1 MKKHLLTLATI
12 LLSTTLFAGD
22 ILLQGTPIG
31 SPAVD
36 YSNGSVSTTV
46 NQPANAFD
54 GDLNTFYASYDRSY
68 TWVGL
73 DLGTPHVI
81 TRVGW
86 SPRNN
91 DQGPKRVQLGM
102 IEGANRA
109 DFLDAV
115 PLYLI
120 DQIGVIGQM
129 HHADIAVSKGF
140 RYVRFVGPND
150 QRCNIAELEF
160 YGHTGEGDESQFY
173 LPSGLPLVIINT
185 VNAEEPYDKIND
197 IPSYVRIIDTDS
209 KYLIDTATS
218 RLRGNASLYF
228 PKKAYRIKFEH
239 KQQLLDAPA
248 KAKKWTLISNHG
260 DKTLMRNLLAFRI
273 SQIFQMEY
281 TPHGQFV
288 DVILNGEYKGCYQ
301 LCDQIE
307 VNKNRV
313 NIDEMETSDT
323 SGEALTGGYLW
334 EIDAYAN
341 QEASW
346 FNSIHNIPVTIKS
359 PDEDDITPEQ
369 REYIERYFNTMENDV
384 FGAQFKDPQLGWRRI
399 LDAESFLKHFIINEL
414 AGNIDTYWSTY
425 QYKKRGEDKIYTGP
439 IWDFDIAFDNVGGHY
454 PVCNK
459 TDFVCFDGG
468 SHAGNMRSFAHRIL
482 KEDEHSM
489 NEIYQIW
496 SKARKNGITKEALC
510 QWIDEQ
516 ANLIDQSQ
524 RLNFIRWDI
533 LNSIE
538 HGNPVARGSF
548 LNEVNYLKQYIT
560 DRIAWMDNKLGYHTT
575 DSSGNQLLTGTPIG
589 SPAVD
594 YSNGSVS
601 TTVNQPANAFDGDLN
616 TFYASYDRSYT
627 WVGLD
632 LGTPHVITRVGWS
645 PRNDGV
651 GPERVKLGMIEGAN
665 RADFLDAVPLYI
677 IDKAGEIGK
686 THYTDIH
693 VSKGFRYVRYV
704 GPNNVR
710 CNIAELEFYG
720 HAGEGDES
728 QFYLPSGLPLV
739 VINTVKA
746 EEPYDKEHD
755 IPSYIRI
762 IDTNHAYVMDTATTR
777 LRGNASTQFPKKP
790 YRIKFEHKQQ
800 PLGAPAKAKKWTL
813 INNYGDKTLMRNLLA
828 FHISQQ
834 MGMPYTPYGQAVDVI
849 LNGEYKGCYQLCDQ
863 IEVNK
868 NRVNI
873 DEMETSDT
881 SGEGLTGGYLWEI
894 DAYAYEEKSWFNSN
908 HNIPVTI
915 KSPDEDDITPE
926 QSKYIRDFFNAMEA
940 DVYGPH
946 FADSLNGWRRLL
958 DAETFL
964 KHFLIGELSG
974 NTDTYWSVYQ
984 YKKRGEDKVYTGPVW
999 DFDIAFDN
1007 DYRTYPLNNKSEFVC
1022 FSGGSVAGDMGTFV
1036 RRIVLQDPKTMSE
1049 LKSHWQ
1055 TGRHNQITAEALC
1068 QWIDSM
1074 AVALYY
1080 SQRLNFMRW
1089 NILHSQEHMNPV
1101 ARGSYAAEVNY
1112 LKEYITQR
1120 IQWMD
1125 NRLGYVHTDI
1135 QSPMTN
1141 TQCPLSIWD
1150 IMGRLIYRG
1159 EQLPALDKGLYIVR
1173 HNEKTE
1179 IIMINN

>member
-73 DLGTPHVI
+73 DLGTPHII

-160 YGHTGEGDESQFY
+160 YGHAGEGDESQFY
-173 LPSGLPLVIINT
+173 LPSGLPIVIINT
-185 VNAEEPYDKIND
+185 VNAEEPYDKVND

-218 RLRGNASLYF
+218 RLRGNASLHF

-239 KQQLLDAPA
+239 KQQPLGAPA

-482 KEDEHSM
+482 KEDEHTM

-632 LGTPHVITRVGWS
+632 LGTPHIITRVGWS
-645 PRNDGV
+645 PRNNDQ
-651 GPERVKLGMIEGAN
+651 GPKRVQLGMIEGAN

-755 IPSYIRI
+755 IPSYVRI

-873 DEMETSDT
+873 DEIETSDT
-881 SGEGLTGGYLWEI
+881 SGEALTGGYLWEI

-1112 LKEYITQR
+1112 LKEYITKR

-1141 TQCPLSIWD
+1141 TQCPISIWD
-1150 IMGRLIYRG
+1150 IMGRLIYQG

-1179 IIMINN
+1179 IIKINN